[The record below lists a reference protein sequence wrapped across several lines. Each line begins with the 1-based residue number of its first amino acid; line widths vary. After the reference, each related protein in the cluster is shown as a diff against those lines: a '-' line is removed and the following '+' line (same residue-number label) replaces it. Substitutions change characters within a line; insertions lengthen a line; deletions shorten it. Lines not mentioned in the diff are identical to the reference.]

1 VARDDRGGDPSL
13 LAPLC
18 ISLSF
23 SLDVANTTTLH
34 AGSPWSAETTIPPE
48 LQLKWRVRMV
58 KPIPPATA
66 LTHASAADVRE
77 SRAVRPESV
86 RAKKTHDA
94 NMRGPQ
100 GGGRGESVRRAKKT
114 ELGPTNQ

>member
-1 VARDDRGGDPSL
+1 
-13 LAPLC
+13 
-18 ISLSF
+18 
-23 SLDVANTTTLH
+23 
-34 AGSPWSAETTIPPE
+34 
-48 LQLKWRVRMV
+48 MV

-100 GGGRGESVRRAKKT
+100 GGGRGESVRRAKKNRA
-114 ELGPTNQ
+114 GAHQSVKNRKQASMAAARV